1 MDYFTY
7 EERLKYLHE
16 MALKGRLISVSEAA
30 RKLDCSNR
38 TIKRMLSHLRLKGHN
53 IRYSYT
59 LKRFVIRTEPEW

>member
-30 RKLDCSNR
+30 RKMDCSSR
-38 TIKRMLSHLRLKGHN
+38 TIKRMLSHLRLKGHD

-59 LKRFVIRTEPEW
+59 LKRFVLKIERE